1 MREVIWHGRGGQGAF
16 TAARLLGAAAS
27 LAEGRFALAFPSFGP
42 ERRGAPIRAFTK
54 MDDAPIGDRS
64 ASAQADFV
72 VYLDDTLLDEDWQR
86 ELKPGGSVLVNS
98 ARAYD
103 DPRIVSVDADGL
115 SSAVLGRPIP
125 NTAFLGAL
133 AALDDRASLADVH
146 EAVRLYMP
154 EKLHAKNLVIIDA
167 VYAQFDP
174 ARGGTAAEG
183 DPACAGL
190 VAGDPAGTAVA
201 AEGDLARAG
210 VAGAWSQDA
219 SGEGALPVGS
229 YPAAKPWPVSRAAG
243 VRIPTLRSGSLDPD
257 YARTTC
263 FEAGYLVAKN
273 AGWRSLRPVID
284 ATACTGCL
292 QCYLYCP
299 DGAIFKASAA
309 DMAAPLASSQAPA
322 TRAPRAATPAQA
334 VFVDYDF
341 CKGCGI
347 CVKACRFGAL
357 FLVSERQEQRET
369 SEVAE

>member
-174 ARGGTAAEG
+174 AR
-183 DPACAGL
+183 
-190 VAGDPAGTAVA
+190 
-201 AEGDLARAG
+201 AG
-210 VAGAWSQDA
+210 VAGARSQDA

-284 ATACTGCL
+284 AAACTGCL